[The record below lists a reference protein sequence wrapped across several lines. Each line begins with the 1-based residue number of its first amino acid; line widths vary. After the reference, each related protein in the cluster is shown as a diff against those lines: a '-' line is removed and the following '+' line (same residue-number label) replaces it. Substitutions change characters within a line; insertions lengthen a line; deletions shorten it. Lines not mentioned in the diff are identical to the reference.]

1 MAAQNINLFRD
12 ELAEKRTAGNKANS
26 FAVLAG
32 LAVFG
37 IAGHVGLIAYQ
48 IQTQKS
54 ELMRLNTEFSELNA
68 KVGAF
73 TAKILAAEGV
83 NEGSNL
89 EALENRIKELQA
101 RRNALEVYLNED
113 SPGFSDFLIAMAR
126 QHVQGM
132 WLTGIGISNQTRAVE
147 LDGASTRPE
156 LVTEYLSRLNFEPEL
171 NGIQFRGF
179 RLSAADEKAAAA
191 GGKVQFRITT
201 EELDGLQP

>member
-12 ELAEKRTAGNKANS
+12 DLAEKRSAGNKATS
-26 FAVLAG
+26 FAVVAG

-37 IAGHVGLIAYQ
+37 IAGHVGLIGWQ
-48 IQTQKS
+48 IQVQRND
-54 ELMRLNTEFSELNA
+54 LAQLNREFAELNA
-68 KVGAF
+68 KVAES
-73 TAKILAAEGV
+73 TSRILAAEGV

-89 EALENRIKELQA
+89 EALESRIRELQA
-101 RRNALEVYLNED
+101 RRTALEVYLNED
-113 SPGFSDFLIAMAR
+113 SPGFSDFLIALAR

-147 LDGASTRPE
+147 LDGASIRPE
-156 LVTEYLSRLNFEPEL
+156 LVTDYLSRLNFEPEL

-191 GGKVQFRITT
+191 GGKVQFRVTT